1 MRTRLL
7 IPLTLVTAALLSAQQ
22 VPTLDELEFPP
33 LGEVHIPDVA
43 RFELPN
49 GMRVFLLENR
59 ELPLISGRALV
70 RTGNL
75 FDPPDKIGLAG
86 FTGEVM
92 RSGGTAE
99 MTGDEID
106 VRLENM
112 AASVEAGI
120 GETSGSVSF
129 SCLTENVD
137 DVLAIFHDIL
147 TAPEF
152 RQDKLNLAL
161 TQYASVIA
169 RRNDDAS
176 GIAARE
182 YAETLYGKDTP
193 YGWRIEF
200 ADLANIGRDDLV
212 AFHDRYFFPE
222 NVILSVQGDFSAEEM
237 HKRLEALFADWNV
250 KREPVPEF
258 PSVDT
263 EPDHVVHVADKPDV
277 NQTFI
282 RIGHLGGT
290 LRDDDYPALTVM
302 ADILGGGFSS
312 RLFKKIRTELG
323 WAYGVGAG
331 WNANYNHPGQFT
343 ISGSTKSSTTT
354 DTIETILQEVD
365 RLRTEEVTDEELDT
379 AKSSVLNSFV
389 FAFEQ
394 PTETLNRLVSY
405 TYFVYPEDFIFQYQR
420 GVEAVTKADIL
431 RVAKEHIHPEQ
442 FTVVAVGNIEEIGR
456 PLSEL
461 GLEVDPIDL
470 TIPPPPGA
478 DGGQQ

>member
-7 IPLTLVTAALLSAQQ
+7 IVGMLAATLLAAQQ

-33 LGEVHIPDVA
+33 LGEVEIPDIA

-49 GMRVFLLENR
+49 GIRVFLLENR
-59 ELPLISGRALV
+59 ELPLISGSALV

-75 FDPPDKIGLAG
+75 FDPPDKIGLAT

-92 RSGGTAE
+92 RSGGTAD

-106 VRLENM
+106 TRLEDM

-147 TAPEF
+147 TEPEF
-152 RQDKLNLAL
+152 RQDKLELAL
-161 TQYASVIA
+161 TQYASLIS

-176 GIAARE
+176 TIASRE
-182 YAETLYGKDTP
+182 FTETLYGKDTP
-193 YGWRIEF
+193 YGWRIEY
-200 ADLANIGRDDLV
+200 ADLYNISRDDLV
-212 AFHDRYFFPE
+212 AFHDRYFFPQ
-222 NVILSVQGDFSAEEM
+222 NIILAVQGDFSADEM
-237 HKRLEALFADWNV
+237 HKKLEALFSDWDV
-250 KREPVPEF
+250 KQEPVPEF
-258 PSVDT
+258 PKVDA
-263 EPDHVVHVADKPDV
+263 EPDHTVHVADKNDV

-282 RIGHLGGT
+282 RIGHLGGE
-290 LRDDDYPALTVM
+290 LRDEDYPALTVM
-302 ADILGGGFSS
+302 ADILGGSFSS

-323 WAYGVGAG
+323 WAYGVGASWG
-331 WNANYNHPGQFT
+331 ANYNHPGLFT
-343 ISGSTKSSTTT
+343 ISSSTKSATTT

-365 RLRTEEVTDEELDT
+365 RLRSEEVTDDELAT

-394 PTETLNRLVSY
+394 PSATLNRLVAY
-405 TYFVYPEDFIFQYQR
+405 TYHGYPEDFIFQYQR

-431 RVAKEHIHPEQ
+431 RVAKAHLHPEQ
-442 FTVVAVGNIEEIGR
+442 FTVIAVGNTEEFGR
-456 PLSEL
+456 PLSDL
-461 GLEVDPIDL
+461 GLDVEPIDL

-478 DGGQQ
+478 PGGQQ